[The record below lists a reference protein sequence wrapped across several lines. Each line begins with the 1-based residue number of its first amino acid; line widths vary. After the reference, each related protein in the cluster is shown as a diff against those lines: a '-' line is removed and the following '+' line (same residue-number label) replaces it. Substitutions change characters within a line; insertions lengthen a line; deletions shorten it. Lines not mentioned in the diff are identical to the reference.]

1 MGIRINDDIRE
12 NVATEYKNGISVTL
26 LMQKYNLGKTTI
38 YRILRENN
46 IDRVRVET
54 PKKKETVVTKMSREQ
69 QDEIISCYENG
80 KYIKE
85 IAKEYG
91 ITKVTVTKVLKA
103 NGIEIKR
110 FIRKSQFSDEE
121 IKKMYELYTSGLTL
135 QDLGTMYGVDKTEI
149 PFLFDKF
156 GYKRRDCS
164 HANRKYTLNEN
175 YFDAIDTQNKA
186 YFLGLLYADG
196 CNKTDT
202 HKISIGLKKDDKHI
216 LESFQTE
223 LGSNYPL
230 RLYEYSK
237 KKETFSDQYALT
249 ICNKHM
255 SDTLTKWGMVSNKS
269 LILTFPD
276 FLPENLIPHF
286 LRGYFDGD
294 GHVGKKGY
302 EASIVSTLSFCESV
316 QNILTQLGIYSK
328 IYNTYN
334 KETSTRTLRTTR
346 KADAIKFLDYI
357 YSDAELYLY
366 RKHNTYMERYHQQAN
381 KVA

>member
-135 QDLGTMYGVDKTEI
+135 QDLGNMYRVDKTEI

-164 HANRKYTLNEN
+164 HANRTYTLNEN
-175 YFDAIDTQNKA
+175 YFDVIDTQNKA

-196 CNKTDT
+196 CNRTST
-202 HKISIGLKKDDKHI
+202 HKISISLKKDDKHI
-216 LESFQTE
+216 LESFKTE
-223 LGSNYPL
+223 LGSNSPL
-230 RLYEYSK
+230 KLRELSK
-237 KKETFSDQYALT
+237 EKPTFSDQYKLT
-249 ICNKHM
+249 ICNQHM
-255 SDTLTKWGMVSNKS
+255 SDILAKWGMVSNKS

-276 FLPENLIPHF
+276 FLPEDLIPHF

-294 GHVGKKGY
+294 GHVSGKVYK
-302 EASIVSTLSFCESV
+302 ASIVSTLSFCEHV
-316 QNILTQLGIYSK
+316 QNILSQLDIYSK

-334 KETSTRTLRTTR
+334 KKTSTRELSVLRKT
-346 KADAIKFLDYI
+346 DAIKFLDYI

-366 RKHNTYMERYHQQAN
+366 RKHDIYMERYYQSS